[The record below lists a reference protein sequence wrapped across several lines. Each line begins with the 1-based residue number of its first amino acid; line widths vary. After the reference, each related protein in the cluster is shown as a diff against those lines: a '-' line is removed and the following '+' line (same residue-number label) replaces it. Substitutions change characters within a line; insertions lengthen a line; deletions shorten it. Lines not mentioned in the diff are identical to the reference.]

1 MNPPPSIED
10 TLYFVANGL
19 WRIFK
24 DLPTFFWGVLFFF
37 VAAILFLRRLDKRQE
52 RRKAEQA
59 MQNTVAVI
67 SKGVFDGVLKVA
79 SNPDFKELMKDA
91 GRITVEIKENSSVIV
106 FEGNGNQINAK

>member
-10 TLYFVANGL
+10 TIYFVANGL
-19 WRIFK
+19 WQILK
-24 DLPTFFWGVLFFF
+24 DLPTFFWGILIFFF
-37 VAAILFLRRLDKRQE
+37 AAVLFLRRLDK
-52 RRKAEQA
+52 RKAEQA